1 MSALAVL
8 DRTLGDTADPSSW
21 DALHRRVIG
30 SYQAG
35 AFAKPGSVETYVRQM
50 LAPRDFKGNAATE
63 SGNRWEPML
72 LAWAGAEPNSL
83 CIHHPDEKQFGAT
96 VDGIVATRI
105 VETKAKHNKVVT
117 GPTPREVR
125 QIAWQLFCL
134 PEYDAVDFVWG
145 ELVREFGPHGWRLR
159 RDPQTI
165 TFPRDHPQIVAA
177 TNLIVPIA
185 HEVLAGVNAAL
196 LERTPF

>member
-8 DRTLGDTADPSSW
+8 GRTLADTADPDSW
-21 DALHRRVIG
+21 NQVHGRVIG

-50 LAPRDFKGNAATE
+50 LAPRDFKGNEATR

-83 CIHHPDEKQFGAT
+83 LIHHPDEKQYGAT
-96 VDGIVATRI
+96 VDGTAALRI

-125 QIAWQLFCL
+125 QIAWQLHCL
-134 PEYDAVDFVWG
+134 PEYDGADFVWG
-145 ELVREFGPHGWRLR
+145 ELVQDGTEWVLR
-159 RDPQTI
+159 RDPQTLH
-165 TFPRDHPQIVAA
+165 FDRDHPQIVTAL
-177 TNLIVPIA
+177 NLIVPIA
-185 HEVLAGVNAAL
+185 ADVLAGVNAAIT
-196 LERTPF
+196 EGVPF